1 MQQKCLSEIDFDLIQ
16 LDSVNSECLGKL
28 GGKKPSQAILHDLMK
43 LAACAESVQFD
54 LATFCRIYMEYMCA
68 AAAPLSSNCSD
79 PSCFSRYAVISS
91 GRNKSGSK
99 VNTTTG
105 NFHAQYACIM
115 IGSLHLFNIV
125 LT

>member
-68 AAAPLSSNCSD
+68 AEARRSAL
-79 PSCFSRYAVISS
+79 
-91 GRNKSGSK
+91 
-99 VNTTTG
+99 
-105 NFHAQYACIM
+105 
-115 IGSLHLFNIV
+115 IV
-125 LT
+125 LIPRVFAICSYFERQEQERKQSEYNDG

>member
-68 AAAPLSSNCSD
+68 AGAPLTSDCSD
-79 PSCFSRYAVISS
+79 PSWFRDM
-91 GRNKSGSK
+91 
-99 VNTTTG
+99 
-105 NFHAQYACIM
+105 Q
-115 IGSLHLFNIV
+115 LFRAAG
-125 LT
+125 TRAEAK